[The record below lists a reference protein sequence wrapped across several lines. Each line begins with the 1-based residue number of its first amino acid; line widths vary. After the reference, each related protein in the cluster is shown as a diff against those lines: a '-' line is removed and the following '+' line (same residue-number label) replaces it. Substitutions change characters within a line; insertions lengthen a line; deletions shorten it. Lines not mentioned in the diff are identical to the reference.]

1 MIAFL
6 KGEIVDITDNSL
18 ILDVHGVGYEVFVP
32 TQLLKIKEIGQELRL
47 HTYMQVREDAM
58 VLFGF
63 LEKEDLQTFK
73 MLIGVNGIGPKAA
86 ISILST
92 FGKRELYFAI
102 LENDAKKIAKTP
114 GIGAKTAQK
123 LILELKDK
131 IKLQES
137 ITDVTTKAEKITDS
151 DAAKD
156 AIEALVSLG
165 YSSVEASKAVYAV
178 KGKGEMTAE
187 EILKSALKEIDF

>member
-6 KGEIVDITDNSL
+6 KGEIADTTDNSL

-32 TQLLKIKEIGQELRL
+32 NQLLKIKEIGQELRL
-47 HTYMQVREDAM
+47 YTYMQVREDAM
-58 VLFGF
+58 LLFGF
-63 LEKEDLQTFK
+63 LEKEDLQIFK

-86 ISILST
+86 LSILST
-92 FGKRELYFAI
+92 FGNRELYFAI

-131 IKLQES
+131 IKLQENM
-137 ITDVTTKAEKITDS
+137 TDVIPKAEENNAS
-151 DAAKD
+151 DAITD

-165 YSSVEASKAVYAV
+165 YSNVEASKAVSAV
-178 KGKGEMTAE
+178 KDSRELTVE